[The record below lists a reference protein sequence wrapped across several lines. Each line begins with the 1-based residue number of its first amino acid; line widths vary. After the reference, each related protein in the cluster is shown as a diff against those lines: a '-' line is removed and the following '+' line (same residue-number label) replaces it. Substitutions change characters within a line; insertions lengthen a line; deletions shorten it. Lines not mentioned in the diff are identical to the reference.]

1 MRIPVFHSDL
11 LTNRHFKRIA
21 KELHACWPFPEPL
34 KLMSAQEILARGLG
48 YKDFHDLRLSANHTT
63 QGTSTPTLS
72 EARDGIATSV
82 VDFLQS
88 KGVVNIDNA
97 EINRLMLMLP
107 LNKLKAF
114 GESGEKQTAD
124 GVAIAAG
131 ETDPIPSDGLGSEVS
146 LENRRPRPFG
156 SISLQNLTLIADAV
170 RREGS
175 LRDQAL
181 LGVVMTGIRALELGG
196 LTACDIQRDAT
207 GSSLLIRQFKVHER
221 HVQTMLPS
229 ATAAIL
235 HQYVKKAKLVGSDRL
250 FPSDSNPN
258 RSMSAREVNK
268 VIHAWAVKALTNIE
282 QVTAQTIRQSV
293 LEAKSGA
300 SKADDLLS
308 TLSKQF
314 GHEFTG
320 LLNQYLPGIGKKSD

>member
-1 MRIPVFHSDL
+1 MRIPVFQSDL

-48 YKDFHDLRLSANHTT
+48 YKDFHDLRLSANHAT
-63 QGTSTPTLS
+63 QGTSTPTMS

-82 VDFLQS
+82 VVFLQS

-114 GESGEKQTAD
+114 GESGEKQIAD
-124 GVAIAAG
+124 GLPIAAG
-131 ETDPIPSDGLGSEVS
+131 EADPVPRDRLSSEVS
-146 LENRRPRPFG
+146 LENLRARPFG
-156 SISLQNLTLIADAV
+156 SISVENLTFISDAV

-181 LGVVMTGIRALELGG
+181 LGVAMTGIRALELGV
-196 LTACDIQRDAT
+196 LKASDIQHDAL
-207 GSSLLIRQFKVHER
+207 GSSLLVRQFKAREG
-221 HVQTMLPS
+221 HVQTKLPS

-235 HQYVKKAKLVGSDRL
+235 HRYVEQTGLVEGDWL
-250 FPSDSNPN
+250 FPSRSNPE
-258 RSMSAREVNK
+258 RSMSPSEMNK
-268 VIHAWAVKALTNIE
+268 VIQAWAVKALTNLE
-282 QVTAQTIRQSV
+282 HVTVHAIRQS
-293 LEAKSGA
+293 LIEARSGV
-300 SKADDLLS
+300 SKADDLIS

-314 GHEFTG
+314 GHEFRG
-320 LLNQYLPGIGKKSD
+320 LISDYLPGIEMKSE